1 MRMTRAQAA
10 ALAAAEAEAEG
21 AEPGATNDIN
31 EHEYDDTK
39 NGSTTPTGEAQEP
52 EALADL
58 TTNLDAGEEGHDAVD
73 DQQELGNVESEKET
87 SEEQT
92 NGKAENCEQE
102 EHQGMLD
109 STATHA

>member
-1 MRMTRAQAA
+1 MTRAQAA

-21 AEPGATNDIN
+21 AEPGATNDNN
-31 EHEYDDTK
+31 EHEYDNTK

-58 TTNLDAGEEGHDAVD
+58 TTNPDTSKEGQDAVD
-73 DQQELGNVESEKET
+73 DQQELDNVESENET
-87 SEEQT
+87 SEAQT
-92 NGKAENCEQE
+92 NGNAENSEPE

-109 STATHA
+109 STATRA

>member
-58 TTNLDAGEEGHDAVD
+58 TTNLDTSNAVD
-73 DQQELGNVESEKET
+73 DQQELDNVESENQT

-92 NGKAENCEQE
+92 NGNAENSEQE
-102 EHQGMLD
+102 EQQGMLN
-109 STATHA
+109 STATRA